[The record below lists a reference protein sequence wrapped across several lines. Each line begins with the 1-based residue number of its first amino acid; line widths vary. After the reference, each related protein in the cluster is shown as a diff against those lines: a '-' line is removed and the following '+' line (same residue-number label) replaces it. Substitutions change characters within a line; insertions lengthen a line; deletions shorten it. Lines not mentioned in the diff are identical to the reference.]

1 MYFACWSKTINIE
14 KKVLYQIFHQV
25 HQVTCVSEDACD
37 FCKNAPERSLH
48 QSLILGIC
56 TLFGGENWKVS
67 KNKVRLLVILL
78 KLMWFKCDYFDV
90 CSSFKSNGL
99 KKNKPLF
106 EMFKLRLN
114 VNLKQLFDMYNAF
127 LYFVPF
133 FILYMPDMFGYMFS
147 CWFNKQNSI
156 NFM

>member
-1 MYFACWSKTINIE
+1 
-14 KKVLYQIFHQV
+14 
-25 HQVTCVSEDACD
+25 
-37 FCKNAPERSLH
+37 
-48 QSLILGIC
+48 
-56 TLFGGENWKVS
+56 
-67 KNKVRLLVILL
+67 
-78 KLMWFKCDYFDV
+78 
-90 CSSFKSNGL
+90 
-99 KKNKPLF
+99 
-106 EMFKLRLN
+106 MFKLRLN